1 MRILNSTIAVS
12 TVTTLGA
19 TVGATLI
26 ASPAFAAGLPQLD
39 PKNFSSQLIW
49 LTITFVILYALMA
62 KVALPKIGEVLEE
75 RQNKIDDNLAKA
87 EELKSQS
94 DAAAQAYETS
104 LSDARAKAHDAIR
117 EVKDKAYAEAAVRQS
132 ELNADLQ
139 TKIASAEQA
148 INKARDAAMSGI
160 TDVATDVAA
169 SAVEKLIGE
178 APKDASVT
186 AAINAALKD
195 RA

>member
-1 MRILNSTIAVS
+1 MRILNSTIVMSLA
-12 TVTTLGA
+12 A
-19 TVGATLI
+19 TFV

-49 LTITFVILYALMA
+49 LVITFVILYALMS

-87 EELKSQS
+87 EELQSQS
-94 DAAAQAYETS
+94 NAAAEAYKAS
-104 LSDARAKAHDAIR
+104 LANARAKAFDAIR
-117 EVKDKAYAEAAVRQS
+117 EVKDKGYAEAAQRQS
-132 ELNADLQ
+132 ALNADLKA
-139 TKIASAEQA
+139 KIATSEKA
-148 INKARDAAMSGI
+148 IYKARDEALGGIAA
-160 TDVATDVAA
+160 VATDVAT

-178 APKDASVT
+178 APKDATVG

>member
-12 TVTTLGA
+12 TIAILGA
-19 TVGATLI
+19 TVV

-49 LTITFVILYALMA
+49 LTITFVVLYALMA

-87 EELKSQS
+87 EELKAQS

-117 EVKDKAYAEAAVRQS
+117 EVKEKAYAEAAERQAA
-132 ELNADLQ
+132 LNADLQ
-139 TKIASAEQA
+139 GKIASAEQA
-148 INKARDAAMSGI
+148 ISTARDAAMSGI

-169 SAVEKLIGE
+169 SAVEKLIGD
-178 APKDASVT
+178 APKDATVT
-186 AAINAALKD
+186 AAIDAALKN

>member
-12 TVTTLGA
+12 TITTLGA
-19 TVGATLI
+19 TVV

-104 LSDARAKAHDAIR
+104 LSDARTKAHDAIR
-117 EVKDKAYAEAAVRQS
+117 DVKDKAYAEAAVRQS

-160 TDVATDVAA
+160 TNVATDVAA
-169 SAVEKLIGE
+169 SAIEKLIGE

>member
-12 TVTTLGA
+12 TITTLGA
-19 TVGATLI
+19 TVV

-104 LSDARAKAHDAIR
+104 LSDARTKAHDAIR
-117 EVKDKAYAEAAVRQS
+117 DVKDKAYAEAAVRQS

>member
-12 TVTTLGA
+12 LASTIV
-19 TVGATLI
+19 

-87 EELKSQS
+87 EDLKSQS

-117 EVKDKAYAEAAVRQS
+117 KVKDKSYAEAAERQGA
-132 ELNADLQ
+132 LNANLQ
-139 TKIASAEQA
+139 AKIASSELA
-148 INKARDAAMSGI
+148 ISKARDEALSGI
-160 TDVATDVAA
+160 TDVATEVAA
-169 SAVEKLIGE
+169 SAVEKLLGE
-178 APKDASVT
+178 TPRDGAVN
-186 AAINAALKD
+186 AAIDAALKD

>member
-12 TVTTLGA
+12 TITTLGA
-19 TVGATLI
+19 TVV

-104 LSDARAKAHDAIR
+104 LSDARTKAHDAIR
-117 EVKDKAYAEAAVRQS
+117 DVKDKAYAEAAVRQS

-169 SAVEKLIGE
+169 SAIEKLIGE

>member
-1 MRILNSTIAVS
+1 MRILNSTIVMSLA
-12 TVTTLGA
+12 A
-19 TVGATLI
+19 TFV

-49 LTITFVILYALMA
+49 LVITFVVLYTLMA

-75 RQNKIDDNLAKA
+75 RQSKIDDNLAKA
-87 EELKSQS
+87 EELQSQS
-94 DAAAQAYETS
+94 NAAAEAYKAS
-104 LSDARAKAHDAIR
+104 LANARANAFDAIR
-117 EVKDKAYAEAAVRQS
+117 EVKDKGYAEAAQRQAA
-132 ELNADLQ
+132 LNTDLKA
-139 TKIASAEQA
+139 KIATSEKA
-148 INKARDAAMSGI
+148 IYKARDEALSGI
-160 TDVATDVAA
+160 SDVATDVAA

-178 APKDASVT
+178 APKDATVS